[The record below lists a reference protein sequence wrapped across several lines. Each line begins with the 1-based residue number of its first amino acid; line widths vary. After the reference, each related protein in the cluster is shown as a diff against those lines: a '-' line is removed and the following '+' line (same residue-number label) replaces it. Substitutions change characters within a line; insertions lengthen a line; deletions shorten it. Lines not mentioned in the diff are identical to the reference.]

1 MGGEEDIVKTDLLIV
16 GAGPAGAA
24 LACFLGSHGLK
35 GIMIAAA
42 PGNADTPRAHITNMA
57 GLECLRD
64 IGLEA
69 ACVGASTGGDS
80 MEHTRWCHSMAGAE
94 FARIHSWGNDPARRG
109 DYAAASPCAHVDLPQ
124 TELEPILTR
133 RAVHAG
139 WTMRFNTRLVAFVRP
154 ERDVIISEVRDDV
167 LGRTYKIQSRF
178 LFGCDGARS
187 QVVRELDIPLIK
199 KPGQGL
205 ALNIYVDA
213 DLSHLIP
220 NRSGNLHWVFQPEK
234 DYPPW
239 CWAVIVRMVRPW
251 KEWMFICLPV
261 PGADVS
267 VDQFSPT
274 EDECI
279 ARVKEIIGDD
289 SVKVGIK
296 DVSKWWINE
305 IVAEYYSDGNV

>member
-1 MGGEEDIVKTDLLIV
+1 MADEDIVKTDLLIV

-64 IGLEA
+64 IGLEG
-69 ACVGASTGGDS
+69 ACFDASTKGDS
-80 MEHTRWCHSMAGAE
+80 MEHTRWCRSMAGDE

-133 RAVHAG
+133 RATHEG
-139 WTMRFNTRLVAFVRP
+139 WTVRFNTRLVTFTRP
-154 ERDVIISEVRDDV
+154 QRDQIISEVHDDV
-167 LGRTYKIQSRF
+167 LGKTYRIQSRF

-187 QVVRELDIPLIK
+187 QVVRELGIPLIK

-205 ALNIYVDA
+205 ALNIFVDA

-239 CWAVIVRMVRPW
+239 GWAVIVRMVRPW

-274 EDECI
+274 EEECI
-279 ARVKEIIGDD
+279 VRVKEIIGDD